1 MSWKTSLNQ
10 MTNQLASVGE
20 KMVTTT
26 KAVSHT
32 KNVHH
37 ATRIALQ
44 MPVKELA
51 MICGRAGMAGAVVDG
66 AAGVF
71 HGVMAY
77 RRGDIQ
83 KEQIAIHA
91 GAEAGCGFVTSSAGT
106 AGTLA
111 AYMITGTMGP
121 LAIAAGMGA
130 SVGSRYIY
138 RSIIGDTLPQRKG
151 ALNPEK
157 KEEGG
162 EVDEDIKA

>member
-51 MICGRAGMAGAVVDG
+51 M
-66 AAGVF
+66 
-71 HGVMAY
+71 
-77 RRGDIQ
+77 
-83 KEQIAIHA
+83 EQTDLSE
-91 GAEAGCGFVTSSAGT
+91 AELDRLLDPADLT
-106 AGTLA
+106 
-111 AYMITGTMGP
+111 
-121 LAIAAGMGA
+121 
-130 SVGSRYIY
+130 
-138 RSIIGDTLPQRKG
+138 Q
-151 ALNPEK
+151 
-157 KEEGG
+157 GG
-162 EVDEDIKA
+162 IKQ